1 MGRVTR
7 RSAQMRL
14 EDLLRTAVE
23 VIGERGFANTRTADV
38 AKAAGV
44 SQALVFYHFS
54 TKDALLAQAFEYA
67 AEQDLA
73 RLQAVVDSPDN
84 PLEKMRRLI
93 RLLAP
98 QGRSRSWLM
107 WIDGWSEAL
116 RVPELERVSR
126 RMDLRWKEALTDVI
140 VTGVKEGVF
149 TCDDPHGAAWRINA
163 TIDGLAVQLMVHDK
177 VISRRQA
184 LEWMRLSAARE
195 LGLSPDALA

>member
-1 MGRVTR
+1 
-7 RSAQMRL
+7 MRL

-23 VIGERGFANTRTADV
+23 VIVERGFANTRTADV

-54 TKDALLAQAFEYA
+54 TKDALMAQAFEYA

-73 RLQAVVDSPDN
+73 KLQAVVDAPDE
-84 PLEKMRRLI
+84 PLAKLRRLI
-93 RLLAP
+93 KLLAP

-126 RMDLRWKEALTDVI
+126 RLDLRWKEALTDVI
-140 VTGVKEGVF
+140 TTGVKEGVF
-149 TCDDPHGAAWRINA
+149 ECDDPFGAAWRLNCL
-163 TIDGLAVQLMVHDK
+163 IDGLAVQLMVHEK
-177 VISRRQA
+177 VITRRQA
-184 LEWMRLSAARE
+184 AEWMRLAAARE
-195 LGLSPDALA
+195 LNLDPATLA

>member
-1 MGRVTR
+1 
-7 RSAQMRL
+7 MRL

-23 VIGERGFANTRTADV
+23 VIVERGFANTRTVDV

-54 TKDALLAQAFEYA
+54 TKEALMSKAFEYA

-73 RLQAVVDSPDN
+73 RLQAVMDSHDL
-84 PLEKMRRLI
+84 PLEKLRRLLK
-93 RLLAP
+93 LLAP

-116 RVPELERVSR
+116 RMPQLEQVSR
-126 RMDLRWKEALTDVI
+126 RLDLRWKEALTEVI
-140 VTGVKEGVF
+140 EAGVKEGAF
-149 TCDDPHGAAWRINA
+149 ECEDPFGAAWRIISL
-163 TIDGLAVQLMVHDK
+163 IDGLAVQLMVHDR

-184 LEWMRLSAARE
+184 FEWMRLATSRE
-195 LGLSPDALA
+195 LGLDPAKLA

>member
-1 MGRVTR
+1 
-7 RSAQMRL
+7 MRL

-23 VIGERGFANTRTADV
+23 VIVDRGFANTRTADV

-54 TKDALLAQAFEYA
+54 TKHALLSRAFEYA

-73 RLQAVVDSPDN
+73 RLQAVMDSRDL
-84 PLEKMRRLI
+84 PLDKLRKLLK
-93 RLLAP
+93 LLAP

-116 RVPELERVSR
+116 RVAELEQVSR
-126 RMDLRWKEALTDVI
+126 RMDLRWKEALTEVI
-140 VTGVKEGVF
+140 EAGVKDGSFE
-149 TCDDPHGAAWRINA
+149 CDDPYGAAWRINSV
-163 TIDGLAVQLMVHDK
+163 IDGLAVQLMVHEK

-184 LEWMRLSAARE
+184 FEWMRLAAARE
-195 LGLSPDALA
+195 LGLDPAQLA

>member
-1 MGRVTR
+1 
-7 RSAQMRL
+7 MRL

-23 VIGERGFANTRTADV
+23 VIVERGFANTRTADV

-44 SQALVFYHFS
+44 SQALVFYHFN

-73 RLQAVVDSPDN
+73 RLRTVIDSRDL
-84 PLEKMRRLI
+84 PLDKLRRLL

-116 RVPELERVSR
+116 RVPELEQVSR
-126 RMDLRWKEALTDVI
+126 RLDLMWKQALTDVI
-140 VTGVKEGVF
+140 EAGVKDGTFE
-149 TCDDPHGAAWRINA
+149 CDDPFGAAWRINSV
-163 TIDGLAVQLMVHDK
+163 IDGLAVQLMVHEK
-177 VISRRQA
+177 VITRRLA
-184 LEWMRLSAARE
+184 FEWMRVAAARE
-195 LGLSPDALA
+195 VGLDPGQLS

>member
-1 MGRVTR
+1 
-7 RSAQMRL
+7 MRL

-23 VIGERGFANTRTADV
+23 VIVERGFANTRTVDV

-54 TKDALLAQAFEYA
+54 TKEALMSKAFEYA

-73 RLQAVVDSPDN
+73 RLQAVMDSHDL
-84 PLEKMRRLI
+84 PLEKLRRLLK
-93 RLLAP
+93 LLAP

-116 RVPELERVSR
+116 RMPQLEQVSR
-126 RMDLRWKEALTDVI
+126 RLDLRWKEVLTEVI
-140 VTGVKEGVF
+140 EAGVKEGAF
-149 TCDDPHGAAWRINA
+149 ECEDPFGAAWRIISL
-163 TIDGLAVQLMVHDK
+163 IDGLAVQLMVHDR

-184 LEWMRLSAARE
+184 FEWMRLATSRE
-195 LGLSPDALA
+195 LGLDPAKLA